1 MSSSN
6 PQSSALSTPSWLQ
19 ADDVRDR
26 EGEGLRDDV
35 ARLFVEHRLEIHRY
49 LAHMLHPGIEAE
61 ELTQE
66 VFLRLYRER
75 LAGRRVSA
83 PRAWL
88 FTVAR
93 HMAIDHVRRTGPQM
107 RLIDR
112 VSGDRLDG
120 VADAAPNGEEALL
133 SESRRTALAGAL
145 GELSDVQRECLHL
158 RADGLSLREIGA
170 IVGLSVAGVS
180 DAIRRAI
187 KRIQKELDGHA

>member
-1 MSSSN
+1 MSISHS
-6 PQSSALSTPSWLQ
+6 QFSTLSTPPWLRTGEAQ
-19 ADDVRDR
+19 DDVTQDV
-26 EGEGLRDDV
+26 RDDV
-35 ARLFVEHRLEIHRY
+35 ARLFVTHREEIQRY
-49 LAHMLHPGIEAE
+49 IAHVHGSAFEAE

-75 LAGRRVSA
+75 LAGRRLDA

-88 FTVAR
+88 FRVAR
-93 HMAIDHVRRTGPQM
+93 NMAIDHLRRGRQQM

-112 VSGDRLDG
+112 SSIPPDM

-133 SESRRTALAGAL
+133 SENRRTALAGAL
-145 GELSDVQRECLHL
+145 GELTDIQRECLHL
-158 RADGLSLREIGA
+158 RASGLSLRDTGA

-187 KRIQKELDGHA
+187 KRIQKEIDGQA

>member
-6 PQSSALSTPSWLQ
+6 PHSPALSTPPWLR
-19 ADDVRDR
+19 ADERSADLS
-26 EGEGLRDDV
+26 EGLRDDV
-35 ARLFVEHRLEIHRY
+35 ARLFVAHRHEIQRYFTHIHRS
-49 LAHMLHPGIEAE
+49 GFEAE

-75 LAGRRVSA
+75 LSGRRVET

-93 HMAIDHVRRTGPQM
+93 NMAIDHVRRARQQM

-112 VSGDRLDG
+112 SCDDMVDR

-133 SESRRTALAGAL
+133 SEHRRTALAGAI
-145 GELSDVQRECLHL
+145 GELTDMQRECLHL
-158 RADGLSLREIGA
+158 RAGGLSLREIGA

-187 KRIQKELDGHA
+187 KRIQKEIDAQG